1 MKKILSH
8 VFFLI
13 LIFII
18 NQNKL
23 NSHES
28 KFILKN
34 KIQIDLEI
42 SNTFEKREIGLMHRK
57 FLDKFKGMIFI
68 YDKVEIVNIWMY
80 NTYIPLDIIFL
91 KDKNIINI
99 IKNASPCLQLPCEL
113 YSSKEPIDTVIEI
126 NAGMSDQLKLKN
138 GDNLEI
144 FSGTNIVF

>member
-13 LIFII
+13 LFFII

-42 SNTFEKREIGLMHRK
+42 SDTFEKREIGLMHRK
-57 FLDKFKGMIFI
+57 FLDKNKGMIFI
-68 YDKVEIVNIWMY
+68 YDKVEIINIWMY

-91 KDKNIINI
+91 KNKNIINLK
-99 IKNASPCLQLPCEL
+99 KNASPCLQLPCES
-113 YSSKEPIDTVIEI
+113 YSSREPIDTVIEI
-126 NAGMSDQLKLKN
+126 NAGMSDQLKLKI